1 MSEPHTDPT
10 TLQGR
15 GRLIADCINK
25 MGPQQERGLLTTIF
39 HDLACTPIGH
49 RNNIR
54 LFKTQVEPLAA
65 GEFFTAKFYEHF
77 DVISMVEKRPWKI
90 VVDLFVCLV
99 VFFF

>member
-1 MSEPHTDPT
+1 MT
-10 TLQGR
+10 
-15 GRLIADCINK
+15 
-25 MGPQQERGLLTTIF
+25 
-39 HDLACTPIGH
+39 CTPIGH

-54 LFKTQVEPLAA
+54 LLKTQVEPLAA

-99 VFFF
+99 VFFLNSFDSFDIHSH